1 MRRYAASSLALPSV
15 LLILLTIVTAAS
27 LAHALL
33 SSQEQRARTEA
44 PANGVVV
51 TGEEEAAENEPAP
64 ADDVEQQEPPLP
76 PPPSEE
82 LISDMN
88 QQHELS
94 AHHYRFW
101 NVTDSASCSRAAEQ
115 LNNETRR
122 RARSHS
128 HREEHHQSCTP
139 TYSCDF
145 DRLRFPHWLVFTSC
159 SLALCDP
166 AARPGARCVAHEEFV
181 VMLRYIERDRS
192 GYTSTA
198 TTRSRRSVEAK
209 NGAVEA
215 AAAAATAAA
224 GGLAA
229 EKHAAHEKGEWRLW
243 FVDVPSECRCVQ

>member
-1 MRRYAASSLALPSV
+1 MRRYAASSLPLPSV
-15 LLILLTIVTAAS
+15 LLIVLTIVTAAS
-27 LAHALL
+27 LAHALP
-33 SSQEQRARTEA
+33 SSQEQRAARTEA

-51 TGEEEAAENEPAP
+51 TGEEAAENEPAP

-88 QQHELS
+88 QQNELS
-94 AHHYRFW
+94 AYHYRFW
-101 NVTDSASCSRAAEQ
+101 NVTDPASCSRAAEH

-122 RARSHS
+122 RARSYS

-181 VMLRYIERDRS
+181 VMLRYMERDRS
-192 GYTSTA
+192 GYTSTV

-209 NGAVEA
+209 NGAVAVE
-215 AAAAATAAA
+215 AATA
-224 GGLAA
+224 AA